1 MRRGKLIDNAPAA
14 QRLHTFGP
22 EEFADRNTCT
32 LAQVRFAV
40 ELDDDLRAVCGDYGA
55 LLHAL
60 MNLCVNAI
68 DAMPCGGTLTRRTRN
83 AEPGYPRTN
92 ARGDHRRRSGLSRCV
107 ASARA
112 RGRRHRGP
120 AHERPRARAGTPDA
134 ATKAS
139 GERHSPC
146 EDQTMLG
153 IAVWITM
160 GAVVGFVASILL
172 KTDEVQ
178 RNIAVNVAASVG
190 GAVIGGT
197 IARFLGYGG
206 TRLEE
211 VLSFQGV
218 LFAGV
223 GAAAM
228 LVAANVLALRSEAP
242 R

>member
-1 MRRGKLIDNAPAA
+1 
-14 QRLHTFGP
+14 
-22 EEFADRNTCT
+22 
-32 LAQVRFAV
+32 
-40 ELDDDLRAVCGDYGA
+40 
-55 LLHAL
+55 
-60 MNLCVNAI
+60 
-68 DAMPCGGTLTRRTRN
+68 
-83 AEPGYPRTN
+83 
-92 ARGDHRRRSGLSRCV
+92 
-107 ASARA
+107 
-112 RGRRHRGP
+112 
-120 AHERPRARAGTPDA
+120 
-134 ATKAS
+134 
-139 GERHSPC
+139 
-146 EDQTMLG
+146 MLG

-160 GAVVGFVASILL
+160 GAVVGFVASLLL

-178 RNIAVNVAASVG
+178 RNIAVSVAASVG
-190 GAVIGGT
+190 GAVIDGT